1 MPLEMEGLFIGNTGG
16 TGSTGAVCAAP
27 AGSGFV
33 DLGEQIRGQA
43 LGKAVKDV
51 DTLARVIPRYYIL
64 SGNLRGIS
72 VISAFLVFNGKS
84 TRKPQVLPKLNLVM
98 V

>member
-1 MPLEMEGLFIGNTGG
+1 MPLVMEGLFIGNTGG

-27 AGSGFV
+27 ADGAFV
-33 DLGEQIRGQA
+33 ALEEQIRGQA

-64 SGNLRGIS
+64 SGNL
-72 VISAFLVFNGKS
+72 
-84 TRKPQVLPKLNLVM
+84 
-98 V
+98 

>member
-64 SGNLRGIS
+64 SGNL
-72 VISAFLVFNGKS
+72 
-84 TRKPQVLPKLNLVM
+84 
-98 V
+98 